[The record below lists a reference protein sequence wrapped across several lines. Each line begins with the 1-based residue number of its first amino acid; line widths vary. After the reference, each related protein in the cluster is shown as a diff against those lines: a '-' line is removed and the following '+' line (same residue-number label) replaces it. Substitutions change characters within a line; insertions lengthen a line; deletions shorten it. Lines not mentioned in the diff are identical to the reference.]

1 MAGVFLYEAW
11 LNKAWAK
18 VRDAREKGEYE
29 RHLAKGT
36 RKNLQP
42 LGAKCPSHE
51 PFGVCCPYVDENS
64 SL

>member
-18 VRDAREKGEYE
+18 VRDAREKGEHK

-36 RKNLQP
+36 RKNP
-42 LGAKCPSHE
+42 
-51 PFGVCCPYVDENS
+51 
-64 SL
+64 